1 MGDYE
6 VMPVHVI
13 NSAGVN
19 AATPAV
25 ENNISAAMV
34 RQGIVKRFRNAEGK
48 RSNS

>member
-1 MGDYE
+1 MGDYA

-34 RQGIVKRFRNAEGK
+34 RQGIVKQFRKAEGK
-48 RSNS
+48 SSNS